1 DSSPVN
7 SPVSSQSVHP
17 LYNSDTT
24 GELSQ
29 GQNGSTGELY
39 QWTETYE
46 RRNHTYVRYCYSL
59 NKVSGSKKTIHI
71 PGGNTSNQRTRT
83 RWLEVETLIQRNKTP
98 TEITQTIKQWK

>member
-1 DSSPVN
+1 MAYALSPCAPKVLNMDELFDTTRYTKVKVRHPDDIDIYPELMNSPVEDDSSPVN

-46 RRNHTYVRYCYSL
+46 RR
-59 NKVSGSKKTIHI
+59 
-71 PGGNTSNQRTRT
+71 
-83 RWLEVETLIQRNKTP
+83 
-98 TEITQTIKQWK
+98 

>member
-59 NKVSGSKKTIHI
+59 NKVTGSKKTVHI
-71 PGGNTSNQRTRT
+71 PGGNANTQRTRT
-83 RWLEVETLIQRNKTP
+83 RWVEVETLIQRGKTP
-98 TEITQTIKQWK
+98 EEITRIIKQWS